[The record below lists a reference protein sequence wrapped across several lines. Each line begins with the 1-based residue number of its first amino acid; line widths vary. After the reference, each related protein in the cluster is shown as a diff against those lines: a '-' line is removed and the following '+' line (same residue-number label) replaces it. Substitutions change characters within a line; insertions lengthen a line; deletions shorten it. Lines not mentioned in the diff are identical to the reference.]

1 MYDLKNW
8 IIARSQPQEIK
19 IQISS
24 KKLIMVIGH
33 NEKRY
38 SEKKALNFK
47 PTATV
52 SLKKDPLIIS
62 QPPLSNSF
70 NKKCNK

>member
-47 PTATV
+47 PTA
-52 SLKKDPLIIS
+52 SLKKRSINHIS
-62 QPPLSNSF
+62 QTPISNSF

>member
-24 KKLIMVIGH
+24 KKLIMVIGC

-38 SEKKALNFK
+38 SQKALIFK
-47 PTATV
+47 PTTTV
-52 SLKKDPLIIS
+52 SLKKIH
-62 QPPLSNSF
+62 
-70 NKKCNK
+70 